1 MSGDTSGP
9 GALQEEVARRRTLEV
24 ELRRARKAEEA
35 ARRARDQLLANVSHE
50 LRTPLNAILGYT
62 ELLLEE
68 ARGDGAARLRQDLEK
83 IDEAGRTLLS
93 LVDQLLDFSKV
104 VEGRLELAVGSFD
117 PSSLLEEVAGPL
129 LPLARRNA
137 NRLEVRAGRAEEMR
151 SDRGKVRQILQ
162 VLLANAIKF
171 TAGGRIVVSLGFEEP
186 SVGERW
192 AIFRVT
198 DTGIGITPA
207 QLLSLFQPF
216 GQGDPSLT
224 RKYGGTGLGLAL
236 AQSLSQ
242 ALGGEIRVESEEGM
256 GTIFTARL
264 PADLGPPAGPGV
276 TAGVPGEGGRGRS

>member
-1 MSGDTSGP
+1 MATDPNGRE
-9 GALQEEVARRRTLEV
+9 ALLEEVARRRTLEV
-24 ELRRARKAEEA
+24 ELRHAREA
-35 ARRARDQLLANVSHE
+35 KDAANRARDQFLANVSHE

-68 ARGDGAARLRQDLEK
+68 AGADGVRRLRQDLEK
-83 IDEAGRTLLS
+83 IDAAGRTLLS

-104 VEGRLELAVGSFD
+104 HEGRLELTVTSFD
-117 PSSLLEEVAGPL
+117 PSFLVEEVAAPL
-129 LPLARRNA
+129 LPMARRNA
-137 NRLEVRAGRAEEMR
+137 NRLEVRAGPTEELR
-151 SDRGKVRQILQ
+151 SDRGKVHQVLH

-171 TAGGRIVVSLGFEEP
+171 THNGRIVVSLRFEEP
-186 SVGERW
+186 RAGERW
-192 AIFRVT
+192 VVFRVV

-242 ALGGEIRVESEEGM
+242 ALGGEITVESEEGM
-256 GTIFTARL
+256 GTIFTVRL
-264 PADLGPPAGPGV
+264 PADLGRPAVRNDGGEE
-276 TAGVPGEGGRGRS
+276 EGGG